1 MGDPAAY
8 IRIMR
13 PVNSLMMG
21 FAVLV
26 GAVIGGGSEIFG
38 STVYL
43 ALAFV
48 TGFAFTGSAMAIND
62 YYDREIDAINEPQ
75 RPIPSGAM
83 TPGEALAESLAL
95 SAVGFASSW
104 GTGLNSLA
112 LAAVAWV
119 TMMYYATAGK
129 KTGLLGNFLVSF
141 CVALPIIYGG
151 VMAGSSGLGGAL
163 IFASIVFFTN
173 TGGREITKGIVDME
187 GDRENNVGTVAVRSG
202 AGAAAWASIF
212 CYISAV
218 AISYAPVHFG
228 IVTFWYSPF
237 VAFTDLGLIYL
248 SYSLMR
254 DHGRENSRRV
264 KNGVRVLMMCGLVG
278 FLLGNLL

>member
-1 MGDPAAY
+1 MGDLAAY
-8 IRIMR
+8 VRIIR

-26 GAVIGGGSEIFG
+26 GAVIGGGSGILG

-43 ALAFV
+43 FLAFV
-48 TGFAFTGSAMAIND
+48 TGFAFTGSAMAVND

-83 TPGEALAESLAL
+83 TPNEALAESLVL

-119 TMMYYATAGK
+119 TMMYYATVGK

-151 VMAGSSGLGGAL
+151 VMTGSSGLGGAL
-163 IFASIVFFTN
+163 LFASIVFLTN
-173 TGGREITKGIVDME
+173 TGREITKGIVDIE
-187 GDRENNVGTVAVRSG
+187 GDRQNNVRTVAVGS
-202 AGAAAWASIF
+202 GAAAAALASIL

-218 AISYAPVHFG
+218 VISYVPFHYG
-228 IVTFWYSPF
+228 IVTFWYVPF
-237 VAFTDLGLIYL
+237 VAVTDLGLVYL

-278 FLLGNLL
+278 FLLGNLC

>member
-8 IRIMR
+8 VRIMR

-26 GAVIGGGSEIFG
+26 GAVIGGGSGILG
-38 STVYL
+38 STTYL

-83 TPGEALAESLAL
+83 SPNEALAESLAL
-95 SAVGFASSW
+95 SAIGFASSW

-129 KTGLLGNFLVSF
+129 KTGLVGNFLVSF

-151 VMAGSSGLGGAL
+151 VMAGSSGLWGAL
-163 IFASIVFFTN
+163 LFASIVFLTN
-173 TGGREITKGIVDME
+173 TGREITKGIVDIE
-187 GDRENNVGTVAVRSG
+187 GDRENNVRTVAVRSG
-202 AGAAAWASIF
+202 AGAAAWASIL
-212 CYISAV
+212 CYVLAV
-218 AISYAPVHFG
+218 AISYVPVHYG
-228 IVTFWYSPF
+228 IVTFWYLPF
-237 VAFTDLGLIYL
+237 VAVTDLGLVYL
-248 SYSLMR
+248 SYSLMT

-264 KNGVRVLMMCGLVG
+264 KNGVRVLMMFGLVG

>member
-8 IRIMR
+8 VRIMR

-26 GAVIGGGSEIFG
+26 GAVIGGGSGILG
-38 STVYL
+38 STAYL

-83 TPGEALAESLAL
+83 TPNEALAESLVL

-112 LAAVAWV
+112 LAVVAWV

-151 VMAGSSGLGGAL
+151 VMTGSSGLGGAL
-163 IFASIVFFTN
+163 LFASIVFLTN
-173 TGGREITKGIVDME
+173 TGREITKGIVDIE
-187 GDRENNVGTVAVRSG
+187 GDRQNNVRTVAVGRG
-202 AGAAAWASIF
+202 AGAAAWASIL

-218 AISYAPVHFG
+218 VISYVPVHYG
-228 IVTFWYSPF
+228 IVTFWYVPF
-237 VAFTDLGLIYL
+237 VAVTDLGLVYL
-248 SYSLMR
+248 SYSLMK